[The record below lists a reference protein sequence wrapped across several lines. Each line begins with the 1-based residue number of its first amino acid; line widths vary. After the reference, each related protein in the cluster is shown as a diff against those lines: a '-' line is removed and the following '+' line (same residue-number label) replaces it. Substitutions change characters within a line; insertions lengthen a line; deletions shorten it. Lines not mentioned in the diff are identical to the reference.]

1 MDRRP
6 LLTVGQRARMGSI
19 PHQGDSA
26 NRASTRSQQT
36 KWRDIVRAVRASKHG
51 GPEVMR
57 LEHLPTPL
65 LGDGQALVRVEVA
78 GVNYIDIQYRSG
90 VYPVALPV
98 ALGSEGAG
106 VVIEVSPGVTTAA
119 IGDRVA
125 WAGIPGS
132 YADHVVAS
140 AERLVPLPVGLD
152 FRDGAAAMLQGMTAH
167 YLTHASYPLKPGD
180 TCLVHAAAGGVGL
193 LLCQMAT
200 MCGARVIGT
209 VSNPEKAELARQAG
223 AAEVIL
229 YTSQDF
235 VAEVERLTGGA
246 GVQVVYDG
254 VGAETFLRGLDC
266 LDTRGYMILFG
277 ESSGRVEPVD
287 LRLLRSKG
295 SLFVQRPLLFDHVS
309 TREELLARAGD
320 VLGWVQSG
328 DLTLRIG
335 AAFPLAQAADAHR
348 ALEGRRTTG
357 KVLLIP

>member
-1 MDRRP
+1 M
-6 LLTVGQRARMGSI
+6 
-19 PHQGDSA
+19 
-26 NRASTRSQQT
+26 
-36 KWRDIVRAVRASKHG
+36 KWRDIVRAVRAPEHG

-57 LEHLPTPL
+57 LEHLPMPK

-90 VYPVALPV
+90 AYPVALPV

-106 VVIEVSPGVTTAA
+106 VVIEASPGVTTVA

-132 YADHVVAS
+132 YAGHLVAP
-140 AERLVPLPVGLD
+140 AERLVPLPEGLD

-167 YLTHASYPLKPGD
+167 YLTHASYALKPGD

-193 LLCQMAT
+193 LLCRMAT

-209 VSNPEKAELARQAG
+209 VSTPEKAELAREAG
-223 AAEVIL
+223 AAEVIV
-229 YTSQDF
+229 YTRQDF

-254 VGAETFLRGLDC
+254 VGADTFLRGLDC
-266 LDTRGYMILFG
+266 LATRGYMILFG
-277 ESSGRVEPVD
+277 ESSGRVEPLD
-287 LRLLRSKG
+287 LQLLRGKG
-295 SLFVQRPLLFDHVS
+295 SLYVQRPLLFDHVS
-309 TREELLARAGD
+309 TRKELLARAGD

-335 AAFPLAQAADAHR
+335 AVFSLAEAADAHR
-348 ALEGRRTTG
+348 ALEGRRTAG